1 MALENHGES
10 VKGGDEV
17 VETKVLLLVG
27 RSKYSQNLVEPYKI
41 ICVQEP
47 IETPKNATFLLP
59 SLQEHLSAS

>member
-27 RSKYSQNLVEPYKI
+27 RSKYSQNLVEP
-41 ICVQEP
+41 
-47 IETPKNATFLLP
+47 
-59 SLQEHLSAS
+59 